1 MVDLIICTMSEYDNF
16 ESIDALDQLLDNS
29 GVAVPDKKDGN
40 PKKKEKEKESSGMKP
55 GKEKVAPGRSELA
68 EKNLDVVEHKI
79 YLTKRESTLLRLISS
94 VSGKS
99 MNIVVRESLA
109 VVFRK
114 FESWITK
121 RGISDLDRIREDY
134 EKEF

>member
-1 MVDLIICTMSEYDNF
+1 MVDLIICAMSEYDNF
-16 ESIDALDQLLDNS
+16 ESIDALDQLLDND

>member
-1 MVDLIICTMSEYDNF
+1 MSDFDNYD
-16 ESIDALDQLLDNS
+16 SIDALDQLLNNG
-29 GVAVPDKKDGN
+29 GVVIPDKKDGN
-40 PKKKEKEKESSGMKP
+40 PEKKEKESSGIKP
-55 GKEKVAPGRSELA
+55 GKGKTAPGRSKPA
-68 EKNLDVVEHKI
+68 DRSAGVFPHTI
-79 YLTKRESTLLRLISS
+79 YLTRREFTLLRLISS
-94 VSGKS
+94 VSGKPMS
-99 MNIVVRESLA
+99 IVVRESLA

>member
-1 MVDLIICTMSEYDNF
+1 MCTMNDFDNYDG
-16 ESIDALDQLLDNS
+16 IDDLDQLLGND

-40 PKKKEKEKESSGMKP
+40 MKKKEKKKESSGMKP
-55 GKEKVAPGRSELA
+55 GKEKDAPGRSELS

-79 YLTKRESTLLRLISS
+79 YLTRRESTLLRLISS
-94 VSGKS
+94 LSGKS
-99 MNIVVRESLA
+99 MSIVVRESLA

>member
-1 MVDLIICTMSEYDNF
+1 MSEYDNF
-16 ESIDALDQLLDNS
+16 DNFDVMDQMLSNG
-29 GVAVPDKKDGN
+29 GVAVPDKKDRN

-55 GKEKVAPGRSELA
+55 GKEKVAPGRSELS
-68 EKNLDVVEHKI
+68 EKNLDFVEHKI
-79 YLTKRESTLLRLISS
+79 YLSKRESTLLRLISS
-94 VSGKS
+94 VSGKPMS
-99 MNIVVRESLA
+99 IVVRESLA

-114 FESWITK
+114 FESWLTK